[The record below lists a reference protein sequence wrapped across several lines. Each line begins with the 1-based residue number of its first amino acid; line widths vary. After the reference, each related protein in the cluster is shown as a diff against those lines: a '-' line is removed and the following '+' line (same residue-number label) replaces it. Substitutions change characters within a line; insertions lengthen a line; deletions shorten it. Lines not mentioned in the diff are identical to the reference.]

1 MLWTHSDDILC
12 ELLKRGI
19 QLFEQDMRENA
30 VYQPNPNIHD
40 AMKVIC
46 QSERGKGAAW
56 KLLIRLARQ
65 FILLNLISGGSKR
78 CQEEA
83 RQNHQLSNDFDDLVK
98 FMHDMFEAMAMGRQF
113 DGVPDAKTF
122 VDFIFVHLISYI
134 VRTT

>member
-1 MLWTHSDDILC
+1 MLCD
-12 ELLKRGI
+12 LLEHAM

-30 VYQPNPNIHD
+30 VYQPNPNIQD
-40 AMKVIC
+40 AVKVLC
-46 QSERGKGAAW
+46 ESDRGKSASW

-83 RQNHQLSNDFDDLVK
+83 RRNHGLSNDFDDLVK
-98 FMHDMFEAMAMGRQF
+98 YMHDMFEAMVMGRQF
-113 DGVPDAKTF
+113 DGVPVAKTF
-122 VDFIFVHLISYI
+122 ADFILVHLIPYI